1 VPGTASGSNDKVRT
15 ILGDTPHVATH
26 YMHASAPADACTLF
40 RDWASEVRLRRGPK
54 SVPTHDG
61 PGGSSTH
68 RGTRA
73 KNNGNTRRTLV
84 TAVSFRALA
93 FDVFYHR
100 RWLDLKGRFWSTV
113 AEVVRLR
120 SRRKSYDFS
129 YLVRLRPPVFVA
141 ARLIFHSAAR
151 GQKQRLTIRSGYRE
165 GNTIVP
171 CAFVACSQVWRPRLH
186 SGPLYRNSSRPAFC
200 E

>member
-73 KNNGNTRRTLV
+73 KKNGNTRRTLV

-100 RWLDLKGRFWSTV
+100 RWLDFKGSFWSLHV
-113 AEVVRLR
+113 IPAEAGIQAVGHRTPCVTATRVTR
-120 SRRKSYDFS
+120 G
-129 YLVRLRPPVFVA
+129 
-141 ARLIFHSAAR
+141 IGQAR
-151 GQKQRLTIRSGYRE
+151 GMGR
-165 GNTIVP
+165 
-171 CAFVACSQVWRPRLH
+171 RPRFSVPVDPPELMAQLP
-186 SGPLYRNSSRPAFC
+186 SLG
-200 E
+200 